1 MLTGATATRI
11 TFVPGLNPLRADGVE
26 FVQGGKK
33 YKVAVS
39 KEVILSAG
47 KTHTPDPS
55 QVCKTFSVFDR
66 GVPDPPVA

>member
-11 TFVPGLNPLRADGVE
+11 TFVPGLHPLQADGVE

-47 KTHTPDPS
+47 KTH
-55 QVCKTFSVFDR
+55 
-66 GVPDPPVA
+66 PP

>member
-1 MLTGATATRI
+1 MATRI
-11 TFVPGLNPLRADGVE
+11 TFVPGLNPLRADSVE
-26 FVQGGKK
+26 FVQCGKK

-47 KTHTPDPS
+47 QTLSPRPSWPS
-55 QVCKTFSVFDR
+55 QTSSVFDR